1 MKSILYYLS
10 IIIFSIG
17 CFCACDQDN
26 CFTTEPNDGI
36 NSTLIEEAEYL
47 CLPIDV
53 VKNLSPEAK
62 QSRISSFIIAE
73 HISIQ
78 GSEQRI
84 NITEEE
90 ALKLGVPSHHY
101 RYAENYL
108 NSLNQLTKNSK
119 DIINIKE
126 YVQEAKRRKYYCPTA
141 NTKSNISRGAIRDDY
156 LIGTLESDYGKAD
169 SVRIIANNKEAYSI
183 LLSNTFEVEKTRNDL
198 SAYPAIVFIE
208 SLSPVEYRSERFK
221 VEFES
226 YEFLKGGK
234 VYTSACPSKWD
245 HSFIYKLTCLGAYCT
260 LSFLQS

>member
-26 CFTTEPNDGI
+26 CFTTEPNDSI

-141 NTKSNISRGAIRDDY
+141 NTKSNVSRGAIRDDY
-156 LIGTLESDYGKAD
+156 LVGVLESDYRHCG
-169 SVRIIANNKEAYSI
+169 RGLC
-183 LLSNTFEVEKTRNDL
+183 LLPPAHESEKCRNR
-198 SAYPAIVFIE
+198 SAYGIARQSEQRDSTRTCIVIRPYHAHRKP
-208 SLSPVEYRSERFK
+208 LP
-221 VEFES
+221 
-226 YEFLKGGK
+226 
-234 VYTSACPSKWD
+234 
-245 HSFIYKLTCLGAYCT
+245 
-260 LSFLQS
+260 